1 MRKSCVEEPGCLNRV
16 YDVKYRRWSEYNY
29 SMKRSPWGALW
40 PISLQVCVL
49 LKRETE
55 KYCDVYCLNLV

>member
-40 PISLQVCVL
+40 PISVAKTRNG
-49 LKRETE
+49 KRKNT
-55 KYCDVYCLNLV
+55 VTFIA